1 MLMNVVDSS
10 GWIEYFTRGENAEF
24 FIPPVRDLD
33 NLLVPSVC
41 FYEVFKRLL
50 LDLDEEAALL
60 AVGWVSQGREIILDR
75 RIALEAAHI
84 AHETKLAM
92 ADSIILASARAHN
105 ATLWT
110 QEAHFK
116 GMEGVKYIEK
126 KG

>member
-1 MLMNVVDSS
+1 MNVVDSS
-10 GWIEYFTRGENAEF
+10 GWIEYITRGGNAQF

-50 LDLDEEAALL
+50 VDLDEDAALL
-60 AVGWVSQGREIILDR
+60 AVGWMSQGRETILDR

-84 AHETKLAM
+84 AQETKLAI
-92 ADSIILASARAHN
+92 ADSIVLASARANN

-110 QEAHFK
+110 QDAHFK
-116 GMEGVKYIEK
+116 GMDGVKYIEK
-126 KG
+126 